1 MAFDGTLKFD
11 TAIDKTG
18 FQVGIGQLG
27 NLAKTGMAALTTAVT
42 AGAAAATA
50 GIAAIGKQALD
61 AYGDYEQLVGGVET
75 LFGAGGRSL
84 EEYAKS
90 VGKTVDAIS
99 DEYAELMQAQQDVL
113 DHASDAYKTAGMS
126 ANAYMETV
134 TSFSASLL
142 QSLGGDTQAA
152 AEKADMAITDM
163 SDNANKMGTSMEL
176 IQNAYQGFAK
186 ANYTMLDNLKLGYGG
201 TKEEMVRLLED
212 AQAISGI
219 EYDLEFGDVVDA
231 IHVIQKEMGISG
243 ISAKEAAELVA
254 SGAMTQEEAFELMG
268 TTAKEAATTIQGS
281 MSMASAAWENFLTG
295 LGDEDADLSE
305 LAKQLTD
312 SVVTAAGNI
321 APVAVTILR
330 SMAESVAEY
339 LPDMA
344 DAAMDLISDH
354 APAMADAGKK
364 LLSALGDALL
374 DGIDHL
380 PDMAKM
386 GISVITQMVSGIRKH
401 KDTISSTAVEICTL
415 LVESSLELAPDLIG
429 LGMELLT
436 SLTQGFAD
444 AAPELLT
451 AAETGLKETADV
463 VKQNLPEFAQAGMSL
478 LSTIGEGVLENLPEL
493 VSAAVTAVS
502 EFCDTLLMPENL
514 ELLMQSGYEIL
525 TTVMDSVLEN
535 LPELV
540 STVIGLIQF
549 FTQELL
555 SADNILTLIDTAAEL
570 LMTIVNAI
578 VDNAD
583 EIFLAAE
590 EVIQT
595 LCDELTTP
603 ENFSKLVEISS
614 ALIAE
619 LVVGL
624 CELGGKFL
632 GFAALLYEEIDAV
645 IKETDWGAIGI
656 SIVEGICSGL
666 LGCDFELDSYLEDF
680 GDNWVSGIK
689 ELFGIH
695 SPSKLMKDSVGKNLA
710 LGIGEGFADEAG
722 QIGKDITQAVTE
734 WTAVLPS
741 EARSAAE
748 SFLQNTDD
756 LFTELPSTI
765 AARLEE
771 SLDRTLD
778 WGADLVQAGAEIAEG
793 FLVDVQT
800 HLQNLPDLA
809 QRILDSSLGKVVQW
823 GVSLAD
829 RGRAAASE
837 LVQGIGDVVDT
848 LPDKLA
854 SIGRNL
860 VEGLWNGI
868 TGMGNWLQG
877 QISGFAD
884 SVLSG
889 FMEAF
894 GIHSPSTVMRDCV
907 GKYLA
912 LGIGEGFME
921 EIPQV
926 GLDAV
931 KAFADL
937 ELPEITIPDFDLPDI
952 DDLEIE
958 PPEIDTPDMDD
969 LEITI
974 PDIKLPD
981 MDVLEIRVPDFDF
994 PDFDTPDAPKP
1005 TAVGLPAVHA
1015 GAVQAIRSHRP
1026 DASAAVPA
1034 PSPTSSII
1042 NNHYSYSTVN
1052 RTMQTEQERPITNL
1066 YVTLEVDGEIL
1077 ADASA
1082 ERIDEKQGEK
1092 IELITRGVSV

>member
-113 DHASDAYKTAGMS
+113 DHASEAYKTAGMS

-142 QSLGGDTQAA
+142 QSLDGDTQAA

-295 LGDEDADLSE
+295 LGDEDADLSG

-312 SVVTAAGNI
+312 SVMTAAGNI

-330 SMAESVAEY
+330 SMTESVAEY

-344 DAAMDLISDH
+344 DAAMDLISEH
-354 APAMADAGKK
+354 APAMAEAGRK

-386 GISVITQMVSGIRKH
+386 GISVVTQMVSGIRKH

-415 LVESSLELAPDLIG
+415 LVESGLELAPDLIG

-451 AAETGLKETADV
+451 AAETGLKETVDT
-463 VKQNLPEFAQAGMSL
+463 VKENLPEFAQAGMSL

-502 EFCDTLLMPENL
+502 EFCDTLLTPENL

-525 TTVMDSVLEN
+525 TTVIGSVLEN

-540 STVIGLIQF
+540 STAIELIRF

-555 SADNILTLIDTAAEL
+555 NADNILALIDTAAEL
-570 LMTIVNAI
+570 LVTVVNAI

-590 EVIQT
+590 EVIRT

-603 ENFSKLVEISS
+603 ENLSKLLEI
-614 ALIAE
+614 AAELIAE

-632 GFAALLYEEIDAV
+632 GFSAMIYEEIDTS
-645 IKETDWGAIGI
+645 IKEIDWAEVGI
-656 SIVEGICSGL
+656 AIVEGICSGL
-666 LGCDFELDSYLEDF
+666 LGCDFELDSYLNDF
-680 GDNWVSGIK
+680 GENWLTGIK

-695 SPSKLMKDSVGKNLA
+695 SPSKLMKDSVGKYLA

-722 QIGKDITQAVTE
+722 QIGKDIIQAVTE

-748 SFLQNTDD
+748 GFLQNTDD
-756 LFTELPSTI
+756 LFAELPSTI
-765 AARLEE
+765 TARLGE

-778 WGADLVQAGAEIAEG
+778 WGEELVQTGAEIAEG
-793 FLVDVQT
+793 FLEDVQSY
-800 HLQNLPDLA
+800 LQSLPDLA
-809 QRILDSSLGKVVQW
+809 QRILDSTLGKVVQW
-823 GVSLAD
+823 GISLAD

-854 SIGRNL
+854 SVGRNL

-868 TGMGNWLQG
+868 TGMGSWLQG

-884 SVLSG
+884 SILSG
-889 FMEAF
+889 FTAAF

-907 GKYLA
+907 GKFIA
-912 LGIGEGFME
+912 QGIGVGFTE

-931 KAFADL
+931 RAFSEL
-937 ELPEITIPDFDLPDI
+937 ELPEIRLPDMNVPKIAVPDMNALEIKVPDIVIPDMDELEITVPDI
-952 DDLEIE
+952 DIPDMETLEIAV
-958 PPEIDTPDMDD
+958 PDIAIPDMDA
-969 LEITI
+969 LEIA
-974 PDIKLPD
+974 
-981 MDVLEIRVPDFDF
+981 VPDLDL
-994 PDFDTPDAPKP
+994 PDFDTP
-1005 TAVGLPAVHA
+1005 VC
-1015 GAVQAIRSHRP
+1015 
-1026 DASAAVPA
+1026 
-1034 PSPTSSII
+1034 
-1042 NNHYSYSTVN
+1042 
-1052 RTMQTEQERPITNL
+1052 
-1066 YVTLEVDGEIL
+1066 
-1077 ADASA
+1077 
-1082 ERIDEKQGEK
+1082 
-1092 IELITRGVSV
+1092 